1 MKKLLL
7 YFVLLAA
14 VLGANGQVLKNSAAP
29 WPVIEKQMRPWTRW
43 WWMGSAVDEKN
54 LSVALSTYAAAG
66 IGGVEI
72 TPIYGVKGFENRYID
87 FLSPKWVSMLN
98 FTVKKAEV
106 LGMGVDMNTG
116 TGWPFGGPQITP
128 EFAASK
134 LIIQQYQLAKG
145 QTLTELIIVK
155 DQQQLQI
162 GAVLQALTAYP
173 AKGTPVNLLAQV
185 DKKGRLNYTP
195 TADCEIYAIFSGKT
209 LQKVKRA
216 APSGEGYTLDHLDQ
230 PSVNAYLA
238 RFDKAF
244 AHRPQG
250 VRAFFNDSYEVY
262 KASWTPSFLQE
273 FKQLKGYDL
282 SLYIRELTGK
292 DSTSA
297 VVGRVKSDYRE
308 TMSNLLLDNFTRNWT
323 KWAHGYK
330 SITKNQSHGS
340 PGNLL
345 DLYAAVDIP
354 ETEIFGSSAFAI
366 PGLRRDKADV
376 RNVDPD
382 PMMSRFASSAAHT
395 QGKKLASSE
404 TFTWLTEH
412 FKTSFSQAKP
422 EAEQLFL
429 SGINHIFYHGTT
441 YTPADVPFPGW
452 LFYAS
457 MNVVPANSL
466 WPQLKGMNDYYS
478 RCQSILQAGQSDN
491 ELLIYWPVY
500 DQWGKQKGTEMTLP
514 VHDVDVWLHPTEF
527 YKQSVQLQ
535 KEGYS
540 FDFASDRMLAASAV
554 VNGKVV
560 TAAAANPYQT
570 LIVPECK
577 LMPLQTLQVILALA
591 KKGATVIFQQL
602 PGDVPG
608 LSQLENN
615 RREFNAILAALQF
628 EQQADGVKMVTIGA
642 GAVIVAENLKK
653 GLEYKNIR
661 GEQLVETGLKFI
673 RRKLNSGRYYYL
685 VNHTAKTIDEWVPV
699 NYGSKQVMILDA
711 QSGDYGLAE
720 TAIKDNR
727 TTVRIYLE
735 PGETLFLKTGELYSD
750 RQLQVAAARKSGRS
764 RKAGGSAS
772 RNMKDR
778 LFKSWTYLD
787 GKSKNVPF
795 GQLWKLHFITGGP
808 VLPADQQMARPQL
821 WTSLD
826 DAQLAAFSGT
836 GVYSTTFELPVKDCR
851 EYQLDLGQVNETAH
865 IWINGKDAGY
875 SWSIPYKKRI
885 GQYLKKG
892 TNTIRIEVANLMAN
906 RIADL
911 DKKGVQW
918 RNYHEIN
925 FVNIDYKP
933 FDASGWKPMPSGLAG
948 PVVLK
953 GYK

>member
-1 MKKLLL
+1 MIYSIMKKVFLNI
-7 YFVLLAA
+7 VLLILAF
-14 VLGANGQVLKNSAAP
+14 GADGQVLKTSSSP
-29 WPVIEKQMRPWTRW
+29 WPAIEKQMRPWTRW

-54 LSVALSTYAAAG
+54 LSIALTTYAGAG
-66 IGGVEI
+66 LGGVEI

-87 FLSPKWVSMLN
+87 FLSPKWITMLD
-98 FTVKKAEV
+98 FTVKKAGA

-134 LIIQQYQLAKG
+134 LIIQQYKLEKG
-145 QTLTELIIVK
+145 QSLTELIVLK
-155 DQQQLQI
+155 DEKQKEM
-162 GAVLQALTAYP
+162 GAKLQAVTAYP
-173 AKGTPVNLLAQV
+173 ENNVPLNLFTQV
-185 DKKGRLNYTP
+185 DQNGKLNW
-195 TADCEIYAIFSGKT
+195 TATQDCEIYALFSGRT
-209 LQKVKRA
+209 MQKVKRA
-216 APSGEGYTLDHLDQ
+216 APAGEGYTLDHLDK
-230 PSVNAYLA
+230 PSVNAYLN

-244 AHRPQG
+244 ESRPQG

-262 KASWTPSFLQE
+262 KASWTPSFFAA
-273 FKQLKGYDL
+273 FKKLKGYDL
-282 SLYIRELTGK
+282 SLYLKELTGK
-292 DSTSA
+292 DSTSTVA
-297 VVGRVKSDYRE
+297 GRVKSDYRE

-323 KWAHGYK
+323 NWAHGYK

-354 ETEIFGSSAFAI
+354 ETETFGSSYFPI

-466 WPQLKGMNDYYS
+466 WPQLKGMNDYFS
-478 RCQSILQAGQSDN
+478 RCQSILQSGQADN

-500 DQWGKQKGTEMTLP
+500 DQWGKPKGLEMTLP

-527 YKQSVQLQ
+527 YKQSVKLQ
-535 KEGYS
+535 QNGYS
-540 FDFASDRMLAASAV
+540 FDFASDRMLAASV
-554 VNGKVV
+554 VVKGKVI
-560 TAAAANPYQT
+560 TAAGASPYQT

-577 LMPLQTLQVILALA
+577 LMPLQTLSAMLDLAN
-591 KKGATVIFQQL
+591 KGATVIFQKL
-602 PGDVPG
+602 PEDVPG
-608 LSQLENN
+608 LSELETN
-615 RREFNAILAALQF
+615 RKLFKEMLAAMQF
-628 EQQADGVKMVTIGA
+628 AEPVRGVKYAAVGSGA
-642 GAVIVAENLKK
+642 IIVAGDIQKA
-653 GLEYKNIR
+653 LEFKNIQ
-661 GEQLVETGLKFI
+661 GEQLIKTGLKFI
-673 RRKLNSGRYYYL
+673 RRKLSHGRYYFL
-685 VNHTAKTIDEWVPV
+685 VNHTDKVIDEWVPV
-699 NYGSKQVMILDA
+699 NYGGNNVVIMDA
-711 QSGDYGLAE
+711 QDGSYGLAQ
-720 TAIKDNR
+720 TAIKGKK

-735 PGETLFLKTGELYSD
+735 PGETVFLKTTEQPDG
-750 RQLQVAAARKSGRS
+750 QRKVVS
-764 RKAGGSAS
+764 RAHQNLPK
-772 RNMKDR
+772 M
-778 LFKSWTYLD
+778 WTYLSGNGEAVAFD
-787 GKSKNVPF
+787 QPWN
-795 GQLWKLHFITGGP
+795 LHFTAGGP
-808 VLPADQQMARPQL
+808 VLPADQQMDNPEL
-821 WTSLD
+821 WTSSAD
-826 DAQLAAFSGT
+826 PQLLSFSGT
-836 GVYSTTFELPVKDCR
+836 GVYSTTFTLPARKFKEYELA
-851 EYQLDLGQVNETAH
+851 LGQVNETAH
-865 IWINGKDAGY
+865 LWINGKDAGY
-875 SWSIPYKKRI
+875 IWSIPFKKRI
-885 GQYLKKG
+885 GQYLIAGK
-892 TNTIRIEVANLMAN
+892 NTIRIEIANLMAN

-911 DKKGVQW
+911 DKKGVKW

-933 FDASGWKPMPSGLAG
+933 FDASAWKTMPSGLAG

-953 GYK
+953 GYN

>member
-1 MKKLLL
+1 MKKVFFN
-7 YFVLLAA
+7 FVLL
-14 VLGANGQVLKNSAAP
+14 VLAFNANGQVLKNSISP

-54 LSVALSTYAAAG
+54 LSVALSDYASAG
-66 IGGVEI
+66 MGGVEI

-87 FLSPKWVSMLN
+87 FLSPKWITMLD
-98 FTVKKAEV
+98 FTVKKASA

-134 LIIQQYQLAKG
+134 FVIQQYKVAKG
-145 QTLTELIIVK
+145 QSLTEPIILK
-155 DQQQLQI
+155 DEKQQGM
-162 GAVLQALTAYP
+162 GAVLQAVTAYSVN
-173 AKGTPVNLLAQV
+173 GLTINLLSQVGKNGKLNWTAQQ
-185 DKKGRLNYTP
+185 
-195 TADCEIYAIFSGKT
+195 DCEIYALFSSKT
-209 LQKVKRA
+209 MQKVKRA
-216 APSGEGYTLDHLDQ
+216 APSGEGYTLDHLDKS
-230 PSVNAYLA
+230 SVNAYLN

-244 AHRPQG
+244 GGSAKG

-262 KASWTPSFLQE
+262 GANWTPSFLAA
-273 FKQLKGYDL
+273 FKKLKGYEL
-282 SLYIRELTGK
+282 SPYLKELTGK
-292 DSTSA
+292 DSTSTT
-297 VVGRVKSDYRE
+297 VGRIKSDYRE
-308 TMSNLLLDNFTRNWT
+308 TMNELLLDNFTKNWT
-323 KWAHGYK
+323 NWAHGYK

-354 ETEIFGSSAFAI
+354 ETETFGSSFFPI

-441 YTPADVPFPGW
+441 FTPSDVPFPGW

-466 WPQLKGMNDYYS
+466 WPQLKGMNDYFS
-478 RCQSILQAGQSDN
+478 RCQSILQSGKSDN

-500 DQWGKQKGTEMTLP
+500 DQWGKAKGLDMP
-514 VHDVDVWLHPTEF
+514 MKVHDVDVWLYPTAF
-527 YKQSVQLQ
+527 YKQSVKLQ
-535 KEGYS
+535 QSGYS
-540 FDFASDRMLAASAV
+540 FDFASDRMLAASTV
-554 VNGKVV
+554 VKGKVV
-560 TAAAANPYQT
+560 TATAASPYQT
-570 LIVPECK
+570 LIIPECK
-577 LMPLQTLQVILALA
+577 LMPLQTLTAILALA
-591 KKGATVIFQQL
+591 EKGATVIFQKL
-602 PGDVPG
+602 PEDVPG
-608 LSQLENN
+608 LAHLESNRQLFKEK
-615 RREFNAILAALQF
+615 IAALKF
-628 EQQADGVKMVTIGA
+628 GERANGVKYATVGA
-642 GAVIVAENLKK
+642 GAVIVAGDLKK
-653 GLEYKNIR
+653 ALEFKSIQ
-661 GEQLVETGLKFI
+661 GEQLIATGLKFI
-673 RRKLNSGRYYYL
+673 RRKLSSGRYYYL
-685 VNHTAKTIDEWVPV
+685 VNHTDKVIDQWVPI
-699 NYGSKQVMILDA
+699 NYAGNNVVIMDA
-711 QSGDYGLAE
+711 QSGNYG
-720 TAIKDNR
+720 TAQTAVRDKNI
-727 TTVRIYLE
+727 TVRIQLE
-735 PGETLFLKTGELYSD
+735 PGETLFLKTGEQEMKS
-750 RQLQVAAARKSGRS
+750 QLK
-764 RKAGGSAS
+764 
-772 RNMKDR
+772 M
-778 LFKSWTYLD
+778 WTYLS
-787 GKSKNVPF
+787 GKGEEITFNQP
-795 GQLWKLHFITGGP
+795 WKLHFTAGGP
-808 VLPADQQMARPQL
+808 ILPADQKMDKPQL

-826 DAQLAAFSGT
+826 DPQMLAFSGT
-836 GVYSTTFELPVKDCR
+836 GVYSTTFTLPEKKHAAYELA
-851 EYQLDLGQVNETAH
+851 LGQVNETAH
-865 IWINGKDAGY
+865 LWINGQDAGY
-875 SWSIPYKKRI
+875 VWSIPFKKRV

-948 PVVLK
+948 PVVLT
-953 GYK
+953 GYN